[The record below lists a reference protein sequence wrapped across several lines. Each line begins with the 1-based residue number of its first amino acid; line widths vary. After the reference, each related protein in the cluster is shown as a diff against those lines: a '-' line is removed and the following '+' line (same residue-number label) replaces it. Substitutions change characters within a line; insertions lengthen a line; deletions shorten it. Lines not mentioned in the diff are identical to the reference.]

1 MPSSKMDIYITKGII
16 NPNYP
21 GFQKFAHTLS
31 DEYIEYSD
39 MECNES
45 DLTDSDREEEQN
57 NYNTKVARISE
68 SKACENTQDLILKND
83 EKHSVDNGNTYLFD
97 KTSNC
102 STSANIPDLVNENYK
117 PTSETP
123 IRTLNKPDLIYN
135 LNQTCVNNSDFSPW
149 QCTKYEGQLQ
159 GQSPIDIVGDFGGE
173 VEREFELL
181 ITGYKNK
188 TKLEGE
194 LNELNLTKNLQ
205 ICDAE
210 LSNGTEALK
219 QSQSSRYSGHSIRK
233 NKKKNTPYGHEM
245 TKSKHQKPSH
255 DERQLP
261 PDTFDYKICNQKKN
275 LNSDAES
282 YPSVS
287 ERNKCDR
294 QNMNHGDVPNLSNLE
309 IGQSQQSL
317 QEEKKPSENRRYLS
331 PSCWSQYLEDSNKFP
346 KVTSSAVVLEQFDAY
361 KVANDMDM
369 ETLQNHV
376 QKVKQIEKKRRFNRD
391 EIRKRLAIGDKD
403 ELNNISH
410 NNKEEF
416 LTGSD
421 NESSDSETCPKLSSG
436 MLRKQSEICETK
448 RITDYDN
455 DKTTFFKNQVN
466 QTCNIT
472 NTINGNTIQ
481 SHDFPSNENDFFFA
495 KQSKLQIEVRIA
507 LAQSKE
513 IAQMKVK
520 AKKHG
525 VTPIVDVIRSMLC
538 DVGIKI
544 NSNHRWISRQLLTGI
559 DVPTLQLLV
568 NNLQIY
574 IENLNVTL
582 VESLKERDDLN
593 SDQDDILHDL
603 EKINNFFVY
612 QQQTGQK
619 INQTFRHTTYD

>member
-1 MPSSKMDIYITKGII
+1 MDIYITKGII

-57 NYNTKVARISE
+57 TYNTKVARISE

-83 EKHSVDNGNTYLFD
+83 EKHGVDNGNTYLFD
-97 KTSNC
+97 KTVNS
-102 STSANIPDLVNENYK
+102 STTANIPDLVNENYK
-117 PTSETP
+117 PASETP

-135 LNQTCVNNSDFSPW
+135 LSKNCVNNSDFSPW
-149 QCTKYEGQLQ
+149 LCTKYEGQLQ

-188 TKLEGE
+188 TKHDVE
-194 LNELNLTKNLQ
+194 LNELNLTK

-219 QSQSSRYSGHSIRK
+219 QSQSSRFSGPSIRK

-245 TKSKHQKPSH
+245 TKSKHHKPSH

-261 PDTFDYKICNQKKN
+261 PDTFDYKICNQRKPCHP
-275 LNSDAES
+275 DTES
-282 YPSVS
+282 YSSVS
-287 ERNKCDR
+287 EKIKCDT
-294 QNMNHGDVPNLSNLE
+294 QNMNHVDVPNLSNLE
-309 IGQSQQSL
+309 IGQSL
-317 QEEKKPSENRRYLS
+317 QEEKKPSENRRYQS
-331 PSCWSQYLEDSNKFP
+331 PSCWSQYLEGPKKFP

-403 ELNNISH
+403 QLNNITQ

-448 RITDYDN
+448 RITDMDN
-455 DKTTFFKNQVN
+455 NKSFLQNQVN
-466 QTCNIT
+466 QPCNIT
-472 NTINGNTIQ
+472 HTINGNPIQ

-538 DVGIKI
+538 DVGINM

-603 EKINNFFVY
+603 EKINNFL
-612 QQQTGQK
+612 
-619 INQTFRHTTYD
+619 

>member
-1 MPSSKMDIYITKGII
+1 MDIYITKGII

-31 DEYIEYSD
+31 DDYIEYSD

-57 NYNTKVARISE
+57 TYNSRNARHSE
-68 SKACENTQDLILKND
+68 PEHCGNTQDLKLMHIETLAA
-83 EKHSVDNGNTYLFD
+83 DNGNTYILEEND
-97 KTSNC
+97 NS
-102 STSANIPDLVNENYK
+102 SSANIPDLVNKNT
-117 PTSETP
+117 TSEASM
-123 IRTLNKPDLIYN
+123 RSLGKPDLIYN
-135 LNQTCVNNSDFSPW
+135 LSKNFANNSDFSPW
-149 QCTKYEGQLQ
+149 LCTKYEGQLQ

-188 TKLEGE
+188 NLLEEE
-194 LNELNLTKNLQ
+194 LNGSNLTK

-210 LSNGTEALK
+210 LSNGAEALK
-219 QSQSSRYSGHSIRK
+219 QSQSTRFPGHSSRK
-233 NKKKNTPYGHEM
+233 LKKKNTPYGHEL
-245 TKSKHQKPSH
+245 TKSKHSKPPH

-261 PDTFDYKICNQKKN
+261 PDTFDYKTYSQRKYLIT
-275 LNSDAES
+275 DAES
-282 YPSVS
+282 CSSVS
-287 ERNKCDR
+287 EKNKSDT
-294 QNMNHGDVPNLSNLE
+294 QNLNNGNAPNLSNLE
-309 IGQSQQSL
+309 IDNSPKS
-317 QEEKKPSENRRYLS
+317 EEKKPSEHRRYVS
-331 PSCWSQYLEDSNKFP
+331 PSCWSQYLEDPHKYP
-346 KVTSSAVVLEQFDAY
+346 KDPSSAMVLDQFDAY

-391 EIRKRLAIGDKD
+391 EICKRLAIGDQD
-403 ELNNISH
+403 PLTQ
-410 NNKEEF
+410 NNKTEF

-436 MLRKQSEICETK
+436 VLRKQTEVVTK
-448 RITDYDN
+448 RGTVYDN
-455 DKTTFFKNQVN
+455 ENTFLKNQAN
-466 QTCNIT
+466 QANSLSH
-472 NTINGNTIQ
+472 TINGNIIQ
-481 SHDFPSNENDFFFA
+481 DLDFPSDDNNFFFA

-538 DVGIKI
+538 GVGINM

-568 NNLQIY
+568 NNLQKY

-603 EKINNFFVY
+603 EKINNFL
-612 QQQTGQK
+612 
-619 INQTFRHTTYD
+619 